1 MRRKSLRTFV
11 QILLLGLLLGTSSS
25 AHADAISMTAVSVTD
40 IQLVPTSGTVLFFAT
55 QATPR
60 GFANAV
66 ATDGFEGP
74 SNEQQSPTLAQAS
87 INIGF
92 AGASAVSDVTNM
104 TLNANSNVMLD
115 ECVCAAESE
124 GLAILRT
131 SFMIVGG
138 TGNVNVNLSSL
149 LGTTQ
154 NIMLDQFT
162 LTAVSETRISFQVFS
177 GTTEIFSFDSTL
189 RIGPT
194 GPTSQELER
203 QLSEILNL
211 QFNTEY
217 TLSVLAIANSR
228 ATQSEVPEPAS
239 VILLVS
245 GLGFMARFVKK
256 RRTAF

>member
-1 MRRKSLRTFV
+1 MTRKSLRTFV
-11 QILLLGLLLGTSSS
+11 QVLLLGLLLGTSSS
-25 AHADAISMTAVSVTD
+25 AHADAISMTAVNVTN
-40 IQLVPTSGTVLFFAT
+40 IQLVPMSGTVMFFAT

-60 GFANAV
+60 GFASAV

-74 SNEQQSPTLAQAS
+74 SNQQQSPTLAQAS

-92 AGASAVSDVTNM
+92 AGASAVSDVTNLS
-104 TLNANSNVMLD
+104 LNANSNVMLAD
-115 ECVCAAESE
+115 CVCAAESE
-124 GLAILRT
+124 GLASLRT

-138 TGNVNVNLSSL
+138 TGNVNVNLSAL

-162 LTAVSETRISFQVFS
+162 LTAVSEARITFQVFS
-177 GTTEIFSFDSTL
+177 GTTQIFSFDSTL

-203 QLSEILNL
+203 QLSEILSL

-256 RRTAF
+256 RRTGL